1 MATKNGKK
9 EETKFEEASQ
19 ETPVQ
24 PQASE
29 QPQFSMEELA
39 GQLGY
44 AQKLIAILQT
54 KLNDAN
60 GKLVQ
65 MEAQLQIANED
76 RENILKQVEP
86 LGITPQ

>member
-1 MATKNGKK
+1 MAESTKEKK
-9 EETKFEEASQ
+9 VPLVKQ
-19 ETPVQ
+19 ESMDAEVT
-24 PQASE
+24 SE
-29 QPQFSMEELA
+29 QLQ
-39 GQLGY
+39 GQLNY
-44 AQKLIAILQT
+44 AQKIINVLQG

>member
-1 MATKNGKK
+1 MAESTKEKK
-9 EETKFEEASQ
+9 VPLVKQ
-19 ETPVQ
+19 ESMDAEVT
-24 PQASE
+24 AE
-29 QPQFSMEELA
+29 QLQ
-39 GQLGY
+39 GQLNY
-44 AQKLIAILQT
+44 AQKIINVLQG

>member
-1 MATKNGKK
+1 MQG
-9 EETKFEEASQ
+9 
-19 ETPVQ
+19 
-24 PQASE
+24 
-29 QPQFSMEELA
+29 
-39 GQLGY
+39 
-44 AQKLIAILQT
+44 